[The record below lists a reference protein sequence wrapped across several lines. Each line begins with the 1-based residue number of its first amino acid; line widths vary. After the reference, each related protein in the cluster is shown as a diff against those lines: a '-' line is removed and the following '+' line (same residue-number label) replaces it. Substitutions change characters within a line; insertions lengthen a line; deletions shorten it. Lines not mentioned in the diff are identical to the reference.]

1 MCFPVGNGGCSLPS
15 KDYRRTLLMDKI
27 LHQFIQCIRS
37 IYHVSH
43 SLSCLKHLNWCRM
56 LSISFRKSLTRKWDN
71 PLKLVNYMI
80 LSNSSWPRCWLHPSS
95 IILCWLSIRRSS
107 QSDLPWVSFG
117 YSWSYTYLIKCPIMN
132 RNRYFAQLGLLKAHL
147 LAPVGWWLKHYH
159 RAVA

>member
-1 MCFPVGNGGCSLPS
+1 MCFPVGNGGCSLPF